1 LIRMAYQFY
10 LAKLNQ
16 DKMRA
21 QEHFETIH
29 HTGARLTHD
38 IKNILQSI
46 KTSIDIV
53 QVKPDDNKQ
62 KPNKLLRQNLDQI
75 SRRLESTL
83 DKLKSPEISTS
94 IKIISLEEW
103 LRRFK
108 SEHAYPWLTVNQDI
122 SLNHAIPCELFDSV
136 ISNLISNT
144 QNKKEVSRVIID
156 ITANTEMIVVT
167 VCDDGEQLNPDL
179 ENNLFI
185 KPVSSGEGMG
195 IGLYQSAI
203 MARSFNFELELANN
217 EKGKVCFSLFQHLG
231 E

>member
-1 LIRMAYQFY
+1 
-10 LAKLNQ
+10 
-16 DKMRA
+16 MRA

-53 QVKPDDNKQ
+53 QATPDDKKQ
-62 KPNKLLRQNLDQI
+62 KSNKLLRQNLDRI
-75 SRRLESTL
+75 SSRLESTL

-94 IKIISLEEW
+94 IRIISLEEW
-103 LRRFK
+103 VRRFQ

-122 SLNHAIPCELFDSV
+122 SLNHAVPCELFDSV

-144 QNKKEVSRVIID
+144 QNKKNVSRVIID
-156 ITANTEMIVVT
+156 ITANSEMIVVT
-167 VCDDGEQLNPDL
+167 VCDNGEQMNPDL
-179 ENNLFI
+179 ESNIFI
-185 KPVSSGEGMG
+185 KPISSGEGMG

-217 EKGKVCFSLFQHLG
+217 ENGRVCFSLFQHLG